1 MDLAMAQRLVDRRKA
16 AGLSQEALAAQ
27 LGVSRQAVS
36 KWERSESSP
45 DTDNLI
51 ALAALYGVS
60 LDELLY
66 GEAVAS
72 ADDSQADDEAQNSNA
87 GTKASDKAE
96 EAEAST
102 EHADCSDKPLVDIS
116 LARGIHVIDPN
127 KGEEVHVGWSG
138 IHVTNERKGE
148 EVHVGPD
155 GVHIDTLED
164 DGHSV
169 RTNDDGTVTIDGETF
184 SSWKEAHDKLD
195 HHGKHFHT
203 KVGRAWNK
211 FPFPALVTLAYLVL
225 GIVYGT
231 WGMGLFL
238 VFLVPVYYAIGD
250 FIDRRHLSKLIKVIY
265 PAATIAWFLC
275 HHRLVPLHV
284 ALFGTAP
291 SCMDHPHHDSH
302 RKGAHALVSQTMEVP
317 QTGLNRPNQPA
328 PLIRHRPPLPSRGD
342 IGTVLRLQSAKQSV
356 YHRNLQTTGSVP
368 ARRLAL
374 S

>member
-1 MDLAMAQRLVDRRKA
+1 MDLAMAQRLVNRRKA

-66 GEAVAS
+66 GEAVG
-72 ADDSQADDEAQNSNA
+72 DGNGNTE
-87 GTKASDKAE
+87 ASDETE
-96 EAEAST
+96 ETENST
-102 EHADCSDKPLVDIS
+102 DNARCGDKPLVDIS
-116 LARGIHVIDPN
+116 LAHGIHVIDPD
-127 KGEEVHVGWSG
+127 KGEEVHVGWNG
-138 IHVTNERKGE
+138 IHVTNDRKGE
-148 EVHVGPD
+148 EVHVGPG
-155 GVHIDTLED
+155 GVHVDTLED

-169 RTNDDGTVTIDGETF
+169 RTNADGTVTIDGETF

-250 FIDRRHLSKLIKVIY
+250 FIDRRHLSKLTECVY
-265 PAATIAWFLC
+265 PAAAIAWFLYMWLC
-275 HHRLVPLHV
+275 LGQPHPAWIILITIPIVK
-284 ALFGTAP
+284 ALMRW
-291 SCMDHPHHDSH
+291 CRKQWKH
-302 RKGAHALVSQTMEVP
+302 RKQA
-317 QTGLNRPNQPA
+317 
-328 PLIRHRPPLPSRGD
+328 
-342 IGTVLRLQSAKQSV
+342 
-356 YHRNLQTTGSVP
+356 
-368 ARRLAL
+368 
-374 S
+374 

>member
-27 LGVSRQAVS
+27 LDVSRQAVS

-66 GEAVAS
+66 GEAANDADDLEDGS
-72 ADDSQADDEAQNSNA
+72 ADTETADVADEAEDS
-87 GTKASDKAE
+87 AE
-96 EAEAST
+96 HT
-102 EHADCSDKPLVDIS
+102 DCSDKPLVDIS

-127 KGEEVHVGWSG
+127 KGEEVHVGWSGIHVANERRGEEVHVGWSG

-250 FIDRRHLSKLIKVIY
+250 FIDRRHLSKLIEAIY
-265 PAATIAWFLC
+265 PAAAIAWFLYMWLC
-275 HHRLVPLHV
+275 LGQPHPAWIILITIPVIK
-284 ALFGTAP
+284 ALMRW
-291 SCMDHPHHDSH
+291 CRKQWKH
-302 RKGAHALVSQTMEVP
+302 RKQA
-317 QTGLNRPNQPA
+317 
-328 PLIRHRPPLPSRGD
+328 
-342 IGTVLRLQSAKQSV
+342 
-356 YHRNLQTTGSVP
+356 
-368 ARRLAL
+368 
-374 S
+374 

>member
-1 MDLAMAQRLVDRRKA
+1 MDLAMAQRLVERRKA

-66 GEAVAS
+66 GEAAS
-72 ADDSQADDEAQNSNA
+72 DADGSEDGSTETVDEA
-87 GTKASDKAE
+87 K
-96 EAEAST
+96 EAEDSA
-102 EHADCSDKPLVDIS
+102 EHADCGDKPLVDIS

-127 KGEEVHVGWSG
+127 KGEEVHVGWNG

-155 GVHIDTLED
+155 GVHVDTLED

-169 RTNDDGTVTIDGETF
+169 HTDDDGTVTIDGETF

-203 KVGRAWNK
+203 KVGRTWNK
-211 FPFPALVTLAYLVL
+211 FPFPALVALAYLVL

-231 WGMGLFL
+231 WAAGLFL
-238 VFLVPVYYAIGD
+238 VFLIPVYYAFGD
-250 FIDRRHLSKLIKVIY
+250 FIDQRHLSKLIDVVY
-265 PAATIAWFLC
+265 SVSAEAWFLYMWLC
-275 HHRLVPLHV
+275 LEQPHPAWVILITIPVVKALMRWCRKQWKHRER
-284 ALFGTAP
+284 A
-291 SCMDHPHHDSH
+291 
-302 RKGAHALVSQTMEVP
+302 
-317 QTGLNRPNQPA
+317 
-328 PLIRHRPPLPSRGD
+328 
-342 IGTVLRLQSAKQSV
+342 
-356 YHRNLQTTGSVP
+356 
-368 ARRLAL
+368 
-374 S
+374 

>member
-72 ADDSQADDEAQNSNA
+72 ADDSQADDEAQGSDA

-138 IHVTNERKGE
+138 IHVANERKGK
-148 EVHVGPD
+148 EVHVGP
-155 GVHIDTLED
+155 GGLHIDTLED

-169 RTNDDGTVTIDGETF
+169 HTNDDGTVTIDGETF
-184 SSWKEAHDKLD
+184 PAGRKHATSSTIMASISAPRS
-195 HHGKHFHT
+195 
-203 KVGRAWNK
+203 VAR
-211 FPFPALVTLAYLVL
+211 
-225 GIVYGT
+225 GISS
-231 WGMGLFL
+231 
-238 VFLVPVYYAIGD
+238 PSPC
-250 FIDRRHLSKLIKVIY
+250 LSPSPI
-265 PAATIAWFLC
+265 W
-275 HHRLVPLHV
+275 RS
-284 ALFGTAP
+284 ALFAA
-291 SCMDHPHHDSH
+291 C
-302 RKGAHALVSQTMEVP
+302 
-317 QTGLNRPNQPA
+317 GLRDF
-328 PLIRHRPPLPSRGD
+328 S
-342 IGTVLRLQSAKQSV
+342 SSF
-356 YHRNLQTTGSVP
+356 
-368 ARRLAL
+368 
-374 S
+374 

>member
-66 GEAVAS
+66 GEAAS
-72 ADDSQADDEAQNSNA
+72 DADGSEDGSTETVDEA
-87 GTKASDKAE
+87 K
-96 EAEAST
+96 EAEDSA
-102 EHADCSDKPLVDIS
+102 EHADCGDKPLVDIS

-127 KGEEVHVGWSG
+127 KGEEVHVGWNG

-155 GVHIDTLED
+155 GVHVDTLED

-169 RTNDDGTVTIDGETF
+169 HTDDDGTVTIDGETF

-203 KVGRAWNK
+203 KVGRTWNK
-211 FPFPALVTLAYLVL
+211 FPFPALVALAYLVL

-231 WGMGLFL
+231 WAAGLFL
-238 VFLVPVYYAIGD
+238 VFLIPVYYAFGD
-250 FIDRRHLSKLIKVIY
+250 FIDQRHLSKLIDVVY
-265 PAATIAWFLC
+265 SVSAEAWFLC
-275 HHRLVPLHV
+275 MWLCLEQPHPSWVILITIPVVKALMRWCRKQWKHRER
-284 ALFGTAP
+284 A
-291 SCMDHPHHDSH
+291 
-302 RKGAHALVSQTMEVP
+302 
-317 QTGLNRPNQPA
+317 
-328 PLIRHRPPLPSRGD
+328 
-342 IGTVLRLQSAKQSV
+342 
-356 YHRNLQTTGSVP
+356 
-368 ARRLAL
+368 
-374 S
+374 

>member
-1 MDLAMAQRLVDRRKA
+1 M
-16 AGLSQEALAAQ
+16 
-27 LGVSRQAVS
+27 
-36 KWERSESSP
+36 
-45 DTDNLI
+45 
-51 ALAALYGVS
+51 S

-66 GEAVAS
+66 GEAANDADDLEDGS
-72 ADDSQADDEAQNSNA
+72 ADTETADVADEAEDSA
-87 GTKASDKAE
+87 
-96 EAEAST
+96 
-102 EHADCSDKPLVDIS
+102 EHADCGDKPLVDIS

-148 EVHVGPD
+148 EVHVGPG
-155 GVHIDTLED
+155 GVYIDTLED

-231 WGMGLFL
+231 WATGLFL

-250 FIDRRHLSKLIKVIY
+250 FIDRRHLSKLVECVY
-265 PAATIAWFLC
+265 PAAAIAWFLYMWLC
-275 HHRLVPLHV
+275 LGQPHPAWIILITIPIVK
-284 ALFGTAP
+284 ALMRW
-291 SCMDHPHHDSH
+291 CRKQWKH
-302 RKGAHALVSQTMEVP
+302 RKQA
-317 QTGLNRPNQPA
+317 
-328 PLIRHRPPLPSRGD
+328 
-342 IGTVLRLQSAKQSV
+342 
-356 YHRNLQTTGSVP
+356 
-368 ARRLAL
+368 
-374 S
+374 

>member
-27 LGVSRQAVS
+27 LGVSRQAFS

-66 GEAVAS
+66 GEAAS
-72 ADDSQADDEAQNSNA
+72 DADGSEDGSTETVDEA
-87 GTKASDKAE
+87 K
-96 EAEAST
+96 EAEDSA
-102 EHADCSDKPLVDIS
+102 EHADCGDKPLVDIS

-127 KGEEVHVGWSG
+127 KGEEVHVGWNG

-155 GVHIDTLED
+155 GVHVDTLED

-169 RTNDDGTVTIDGETF
+169 HTNDDGTVTIDGETF

-203 KVGRAWNK
+203 RVGRTWNK
-211 FPFPALVTLAYLVL
+211 FPFPALVALAYLVL
-225 GIVYGT
+225 GIVYST
-231 WGMGLFL
+231 WVTGLFL
-238 VFLVPVYYAIGD
+238 VFLIPVYYALGD
-250 FIDRRHLSKLIKVIY
+250 FIDQRHLSKLIDVVY
-265 PAATIAWFLC
+265 SVSAEAWFLYMWLC
-275 HHRLVPLHV
+275 LEQPHPAWVILITIPVVKALMRWCRKQWKHRER
-284 ALFGTAP
+284 A
-291 SCMDHPHHDSH
+291 
-302 RKGAHALVSQTMEVP
+302 
-317 QTGLNRPNQPA
+317 
-328 PLIRHRPPLPSRGD
+328 
-342 IGTVLRLQSAKQSV
+342 
-356 YHRNLQTTGSVP
+356 
-368 ARRLAL
+368 
-374 S
+374 

>member
-36 KWERSESSP
+36 KWERSASSP
-45 DTDNLI
+45 DTDNII

-66 GEAVAS
+66 GEAAS
-72 ADDSQADDEAQNSNA
+72 DADGSEDGSTETVDEA
-87 GTKASDKAE
+87 K
-96 EAEAST
+96 EAEDSA
-102 EHADCSDKPLVDIS
+102 EHADCGDKPLVDIS

-127 KGEEVHVGWSG
+127 KGEEVHVGWNG

-155 GVHIDTLED
+155 GVHVDTLED
-164 DGHSV
+164 DGHSMH
-169 RTNDDGTVTIDGETF
+169 TNDDGTVTIDGETF

-225 GIVYGT
+225 GIVYST
-231 WGMGLFL
+231 WGMGLLL

-250 FIDRRHLSKLIKVIY
+250 FIDRRHLSKLIECVY
-265 PAATIAWFLC
+265 PAAAIAWFLYMWLC
-275 HHRLVPLHV
+275 LEQPHPAWVILITIPVVKALMRWCRKQWKHRER
-284 ALFGTAP
+284 A
-291 SCMDHPHHDSH
+291 
-302 RKGAHALVSQTMEVP
+302 
-317 QTGLNRPNQPA
+317 
-328 PLIRHRPPLPSRGD
+328 
-342 IGTVLRLQSAKQSV
+342 
-356 YHRNLQTTGSVP
+356 
-368 ARRLAL
+368 
-374 S
+374 